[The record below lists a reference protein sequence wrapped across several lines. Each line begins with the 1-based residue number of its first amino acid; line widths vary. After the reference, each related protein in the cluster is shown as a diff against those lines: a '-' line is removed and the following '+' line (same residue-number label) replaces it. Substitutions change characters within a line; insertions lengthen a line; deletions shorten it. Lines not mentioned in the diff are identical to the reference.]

1 MGTTTK
7 LDDILYEIKTTNIK
21 SIRMLKLIKELQ
33 KRLNNEKGAQ
43 G

>member
-1 MGTTTK
+1 

-33 KRLNNEKGAQ
+33 KRLNNEKSAQ
-43 G
+43 D

>member
-7 LDDILYEIKTTNIK
+7 LDDILYEIKTTNTK

-33 KRLNNEKGAQ
+33 KRLNNEKSAQ
-43 G
+43 D

>member
-33 KRLNNEKGAQ
+33 KRLNNEKSAQ
-43 G
+43 D